1 MPNLLLILTATLAS
15 FLTGL
20 ETKTLQTDFTL
31 TIAENATQPLNI
43 TGTITVHG
51 TQFLLS
57 AMDYEAAYDG
67 STLYL
72 WQPETA
78 ELTLSTPTAEELLEV
93 NPFLYAKA
101 LNDAGVKVNF
111 TINDKQ
117 LPVRAEMQDGKQTYT
132 LTFRNAKY
140 ITTPVTYSI
149 TPPDGAFINDL
160 R

>member
-1 MPNLLLILTATLAS
+1 MKSLLVILTALSS

-31 TIAENATQPLNI
+31 TIAENVSQPLNI

-72 WQPETA
+72 WQPDTE
-78 ELTLSTPTAEELLEV
+78 ELTLTTPTDEELLEV

-101 LNDAGVKVNF
+101 LSDEGKKVNF
-111 TINDKQ
+111 VMNDKQ
-117 LPVRAEMQDGKQTYT
+117 LPVRAEMQDGKKNYT